1 MKQFAPIVI
10 RAVFVTYAVWATV
23 LITDLA
29 YCRVKGLSCDVQVA
43 KIEGAA
49 NTIPAVLLG
58 WLADSPIRGR

>member
-10 RAVFVTYAVWATV
+10 RAVLVTYGVWAGV
-23 LITDLA
+23 LVSDLVA
-29 YCRVKGLSCDVQVA
+29 CRIRNQSCDIQIAEV
-43 KIEGAA
+43 KGAA